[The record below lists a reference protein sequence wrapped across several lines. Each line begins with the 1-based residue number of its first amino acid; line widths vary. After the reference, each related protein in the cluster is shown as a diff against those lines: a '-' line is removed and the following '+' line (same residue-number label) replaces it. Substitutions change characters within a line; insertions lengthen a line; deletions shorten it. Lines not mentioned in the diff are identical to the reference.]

1 MAQTQRSAKSR
12 KNNARG
18 HLFEGYIEGA
28 CAYYKRTGKAVI
40 TKVPEPFRVT
50 STKRNGEFTGRFI
63 ANAQPDFVGTIYGGK
78 TICFEAKYTTT
89 DKMQQSVVTETQ
101 AEALELYGRMG
112 AVVGVCIGI
121 KDTFAFIPWDIWKDM
136 KEIYGRKYLTELD
149 IQPYKVRFLNGHCL
163 FLDRFYIGQ
172 ERE

>member
-1 MAQTQRSAKSR
+1 MEQEKRSLKSR
-12 KNNARG
+12 KNNTKG

-28 CAYYKRTGKAVI
+28 CAYYKRAGKAVI

-63 ANAQPDFVGTIYGGK
+63 ANAQPDFVGTICGGK

-101 AEALELYGRMG
+101 AEALDDYGRMG
-112 AVVGVCIGI
+112 AMVGVCIGI

-163 FLDRFYIGQ
+163 FLDRF
-172 ERE
+172 R